1 MSKTLSTIALAG
13 AFATALSV
21 AATPVEAQGA
31 RERCYGVSVKAKND
45 CAAGAGTTCAGT
57 SKTDYQ
63 GNAWTY
69 VPAGECVKYS
79 SKAEGKYKLPGDRM
93 GSLTALSRDLPK
105 M

>member
-1 MSKTLSTIALAG
+1 MSHKILTAVALTG
-13 AFATALSV
+13 AFATALSAV
-21 AATPVEAQGA
+21 STPAEAQG
-31 RERCYGVSVKAKND
+31 RERCYGISLKAKND

-57 SKTDYQ
+57 SKVDYQ

-79 SKAEGKYKLPGDRM
+79 SKMEGKYKLPGDRM
-93 GSLTALSRDLPK
+93 GSLTELKRDL